1 MIKGKLFR
9 AANIYLLM
17 AGLLSA
23 ALLFAPLA
31 YASNYSSKIHASI
44 YGTWVFLDHD
54 MGAGMDDIRHRYLL
68 QLPLHWPYALM
79 GAALAVLLVMLAFYN
94 RDGEQ
99 KKKWG
104 RFLLIGVMVQI
115 GFGVLLRVFAL
126 NHVGDSNFESSLESG
141 FQREF
146 LLHFFVLYFVWRFLR
161 RLQIEKYKRQKKE
174 FAGFE

>member
-1 MIKGKLFR
+1 MTRGKLFR
-9 AANIYLLM
+9 AANIYLVM
-17 AGLLSA
+17 AGVLSA

-44 YGTWVFLDHD
+44 YGTWVVLDHD
-54 MGAGMDDIRHRYLL
+54 MGSGMDDIRHRYLL
-68 QLPLHWPYALM
+68 QLPLHFPYAIL
-79 GAALAVLLVMLAFYN
+79 GAALAILFILLAFYN
-94 RDGEQ
+94 RDDAR

-104 RFLLIGVMVQI
+104 RILLGMVALQI

-126 NHVGDSNFESSLESG
+126 NHVGSSSFASSLESG

-161 RLQIEKYKRQKKE
+161 RLRIEAYRRQKKE